1 MQTITVS
8 TFYSTGLHN
17 DFSSISTVEIEDK
30 PFASGGFGDVYFCS
44 SINGK
49 ALKIPQVVKV
59 FKNVTSG
66 NAEKSYKTIKR
77 LQERL
82 KVRNQDLVNQNKPPI
97 SSMPAFKAIPQFSY
111 EGTLNGKA
119 VFGYSASRLD
129 TMGFIPFEKVL
140 EDKAIARQ
148 FRDLNLETKLLFC
161 YHLAYGFEIL
171 KSINYIHADI
181 NPQNFFINLSDGE
194 LAIIDFDSGAV
205 MDDPNHKP
213 DTFGK
218 VAEADWLAPEISE
231 QLANQTKTVPTIK
244 VNLHTDTWSVA
255 VGIHYLIFLQH
266 PYFFLKD
273 LGKDTIKKY
282 LKSNKWC
289 EIKKGDA
296 NFNANLNF
304 SNYQKYVDLL
314 ENKVPKEITRAFK
327 STFNDGCFKPQDRVS
342 YDQWTIALKQSQ
354 TPPIIDSF
362 NANKRVLVEGQE
374 VTLSWS
380 VRNVNRI
387 LINGSI
393 DVTGKSE
400 YTIRPTKT
408 TSYFIQ
414 ASNRFGH
421 SKSNNEEVKVLPM
434 PKIVSFKAN
443 KKILAEGQEV
453 ILSWTVRNVDRIL
466 LNGSI
471 DVTGQNEHKIY
482 PTNTVSY
489 FIQVFN
495 NAGNRS
501 SNREEVKVFPM
512 PKIDNFKASR
522 NVLIEGQDFVLSWSV
537 NHVDRILLNGEI
549 DITGKNEYTIQPTKT
564 DFYFIQVF
572 NRVGDSISEKI
583 EIEVIPMPQVVIA
596 FPAPNFTI
604 SFNRQAVGT
613 QLPDLNFMFP
623 LEVSKLSRVDESL
636 FRPMPDLSFM
646 FPLEVSKLSKVDK
659 RLLEPINGFE
669 VERTLKKRILKILK
683 NIFFFVSIIAISVV
697 LGYYFALTSNH

>member
-8 TFYSTGLHN
+8 TFYSTGLHS
-17 DFSSISTVEIEDK
+17 DFASISTIEIEDK

-49 ALKIPQVVKV
+49 VLKIPQVVKV

-66 NAEKSYKTIKR
+66 NAEKSYETIKR
-77 LQERL
+77 LQERI
-82 KVRNQDLVNQNKPPI
+82 KVKNQDLINQNKPPI
-97 SSMPAFKAIPQFSY
+97 SNTPAFKAIPQFSY
-111 EGTLNGKA
+111 EGVLNAKK

-140 EDKAIARQ
+140 EDKTITQQ
-148 FRDLNLETKLLFC
+148 FRGLNFETKLLFC

-181 NPQNFFINLSDGE
+181 NPQNFFINLSNGE
-194 LAIIDFDSGAV
+194 LAVIDFDSGAV
-205 MDDPNHKP
+205 TDNPNDKP

-231 QLANQTKTVPTIK
+231 QLANQTKTIPTIK

-255 VGIHYLIFLQH
+255 VGIHHLIFLQH

-289 EIKKGDA
+289 EIKQGDA

-304 SNYQKYVDLL
+304 SNYQKYVNLL
-314 ENKVPKEITRAFK
+314 ENVVPKEIARAFK
-327 STFNDGCFKPQDRVS
+327 STFNNGCFNPQNRVS

-362 NANKRVLVEGQE
+362 KPNKKVLVEGQE

-400 YTIRPTKT
+400 HTIQPKKT
-408 TSYFIQ
+408 ASYFIQ
-414 ASNRFGH
+414 A
-421 SKSNNEEVKVLPM
+421 
-434 PKIVSFKAN
+434 
-443 KKILAEGQEV
+443 
-453 ILSWTVRNVDRIL
+453 
-466 LNGSI
+466 
-471 DVTGQNEHKIY
+471 
-482 PTNTVSY
+482 
-489 FIQVFN
+489 FN
-495 NAGNRS
+495 I
-501 SNREEVKVFPM
+501 F
-512 PKIDNFKASR
+512 
-522 NVLIEGQDFVLSWSV
+522 
-537 NHVDRILLNGEI
+537 
-549 DITGKNEYTIQPTKT
+549 
-564 DFYFIQVF
+564 
-572 NRVGDSISEKI
+572 GDSISKKE
-583 EIEVIPMPQVVIA
+583 EIEVIPMPKIEIA

-623 LEVSKLSRVDESL
+623 LEASKFTKVDE
-636 FRPMPDLSFM
+636 
-646 FPLEVSKLSKVDK
+646 
-659 RLLEPINGFE
+659 RLLKPVNGFE
-669 VERTLKKRILKILK
+669 VEHILRKRILRALGKA
-683 NIFFFVSIIAISVV
+683 FFLVSIITISVV
-697 LGYYFALTSNH
+697 LGYYFALTSNHQ

>member
-8 TFYSTGLHN
+8 TFYSTGLHS
-17 DFSSISTVEIEDK
+17 DFSSISTIEIEDK

-66 NAEKSYKTIKR
+66 NAEKSYETIKR

-82 KVRNQDLVNQNKPPI
+82 KGKNQDLVNQNKPPI
-97 SSMPAFKAIPQFSY
+97 SNTPAFKAIPQFSY
-111 EGTLNGKA
+111 EGTLNGGK

-140 EDKAIARQ
+140 EDKAITQQ
-148 FRDLNLETKLLFC
+148 FRALNFETKLLFC
-161 YHLAYGFEIL
+161 SHLAYGFEIL

-181 NPQNFFINLSDGE
+181 NPQNFFINLSNGE

-205 MDDPNHKP
+205 MDNSKHKP

-218 VAEADWLAPEISE
+218 MAEADWLAPEISE

-273 LGKDTIKKY
+273 LGRDTLKKY

-296 NFNANLNF
+296 NFNANLNY

-314 ENKVPKEITRAFK
+314 ENKVPKDIVRAFK
-327 STFNDGCFKPQDRVS
+327 ATFNNGCLTPQDRAS
-342 YDQWTIALKQSQ
+342 YDQWTIVLEQSQ
-354 TPPIIDSF
+354 IPPIIDSF
-362 NANKRVLVEGQE
+362 NTNKRVLVEGQE

-380 VRNVNRI
+380 VRNANSI
-387 LINGSI
+387 LIDGSI
-393 DVTGKSE
+393 DV
-400 YTIRPTKT
+400 
-408 TSYFIQ
+408 
-414 ASNRFGH
+414 
-421 SKSNNEEVKVLPM
+421 
-434 PKIVSFKAN
+434 
-443 KKILAEGQEV
+443 
-453 ILSWTVRNVDRIL
+453 
-466 LNGSI
+466 
-471 DVTGQNEHKIY
+471 
-482 PTNTVSY
+482 
-489 FIQVFN
+489 
-495 NAGNRS
+495 
-501 SNREEVKVFPM
+501 
-512 PKIDNFKASR
+512 
-522 NVLIEGQDFVLSWSV
+522 
-537 NHVDRILLNGEI
+537 
-549 DITGKNEYTIQPTKT
+549 TGKNEYTIQPTKT
-564 DFYFIQVF
+564 ASYFIQASNIF
-572 NRVGDSISEKI
+572 GNSISKKI

-604 SFNRQAVGT
+604 SFNRQAIGT

-636 FRPMPDLSFM
+636 LRPMPDLDFM
-646 FPLEVSKLSKVDK
+646 VPLEVSKLSKVNK

-669 VERTLKKRILKILK
+669 IERTLKERILKILK
-683 NIFFFVSIIAISVV
+683 NVFFFVSIIAISVV
-697 LGYYFALTSNH
+697 LGYYLALVANY